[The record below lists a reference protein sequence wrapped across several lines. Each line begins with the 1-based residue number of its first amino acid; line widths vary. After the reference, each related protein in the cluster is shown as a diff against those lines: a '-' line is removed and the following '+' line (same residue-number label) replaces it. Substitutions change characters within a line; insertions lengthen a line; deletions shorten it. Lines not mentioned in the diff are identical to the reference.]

1 MERGKRK
8 SRGKIE
14 DVEEER
20 GEKIGREKC
29 DSRGNIGWD
38 PDCARDGIFLCVSKR
53 NSGCYRSLRFV
64 FWDPFPSGGSLVER
78 KKAEADKIL

>member
-1 MERGKRK
+1 M
-8 SRGKIE
+8 
-14 DVEEER
+14 ER
-20 GEKIGREKC
+20 GEKKISRENWRT
-29 DSRGNIGWD
+29 SRRSEGKKLG
-38 PDCARDGIFLCVSKR
+38 ARNATRAETLDGIQTVLEMVFFCVSKR